1 VRRLTL
7 IGVAAALA
15 MSAGGCVP
23 PRPSPSVPSTPVA
36 EPSASAAGSPS
47 ASAAGSPPASAGA
60 GSPSTAGGITVDP
73 ALLEHLPP
81 DVAGV
86 ARNADAETAAEIAGQ
101 PLLDTFVSD
110 IGVAVYPSTTDYA
123 VATLARLRPDVFDHG
138 WFRDWRDTYDEG
150 VCAQAGGVE
159 SGRSEV
165 ELGGRQV
172 HRSSCRGGVL
182 IYHTWLP
189 ESGVVVS
196 IQGAGPL
203 DMGRSVV
210 SGLTE

>member
-1 VRRLTL
+1 VRRLTA
-7 IGVAAALA
+7 IGVAAAFA
-15 MSAGGCVP
+15 TSMGGCIP
-23 PRPSPSVPSTPVA
+23 PRPSPSAQSTPVT

-47 ASAAGSPPASAGA
+47 AAASNE
-60 GSPSTAGGITVDP
+60 SPSTSGGIAVDP
-73 ALLEHLPP
+73 ALLEHLPT

-86 ARNADAETAAEIAGQ
+86 ARTADAATAAEIAGQ

-110 IGVAVYPSTTDYA
+110 IGVAVYPSNTDYA
-123 VATLARLRPDVFDHG
+123 VATLARLRPDVFDEG

-159 SGRSEV
+159 AGRSEV

-172 HRSSCRGGVL
+172 HRSSCRGGVI

-196 IQGAGPL
+196 VQGAGPL